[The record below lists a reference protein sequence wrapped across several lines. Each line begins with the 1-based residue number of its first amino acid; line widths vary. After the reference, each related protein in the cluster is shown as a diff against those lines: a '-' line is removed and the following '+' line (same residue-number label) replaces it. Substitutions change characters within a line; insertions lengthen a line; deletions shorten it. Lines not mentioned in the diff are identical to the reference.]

1 MKRKIFLSIKNK
13 NFNLFFG
20 KNFFYYYYY
29 KYNIKFFN

>member
-13 NFNLFFG
+13 YFNFIFWNKIF
-20 KNFFYYYYY
+20 YYYY